1 MSNDDTKAIEQTIQ
15 TYFDG
20 LYEGD
25 ADKLAS
31 VFHPSSNLTWDHDGK
46 IGVLASDW
54 QAGLVGPIEI
64 GRAHV

>member
-1 MSNDDTKAIEQTIQ
+1 MSTPAPDDRAAIEQAIQ

-31 VFHPSSNLTWDHDGK
+31 VAAGPVSARAQSSYGTL
-46 IGVLASDW
+46 L
-54 QAGLVGPIEI
+54 
-64 GRAHV
+64 